1 MLRLPIPRSLLGQ
14 SLLAIAVTLLIG
26 QAISGV
32 LLYRAAQDRRD
43 VGTLNAAAFHLLRT
57 ANRDFESARDVRR
70 ALRRAEPERGLE
82 LTTGGDGRRRGL
94 PPRLSGTLSD
104 ASPILSGERRDR
116 QAEDR
121 LREIL
126 ARQGIVAQE
135 LVVTI
140 RPIAQDPMLTR
151 MAQERPRLRARLARR
166 GEDRDLLVAGLKVAG
181 EDRWIVARSI
191 RPPLEAGALW
201 LIAIQTAV
209 LFLVLLGATYLVL
222 RRITRP
228 LASLTD
234 RVERFAQTQDAR
246 DPLPVEGPEDI
257 SRLIAAH
264 NQLEARIAGLL
275 DEKDVM
281 LGAIG
286 HDLKTPLA
294 ALRVRIESVPDDTQ
308 RARMAEVIEDLRR
321 SLDDILSLARIG
333 RAKDPPEATQ
343 LAALVEGVVEE
354 FEDMGRPV
362 VVSGAERV
370 VAPIQVTWLRRAL
383 RNLIENALRYGGSAS
398 VSVARE
404 GDSALIAVEDEGPGI
419 AREDIAAM
427 LEPFRRGEASRN
439 RGTGG
444 AGLGLT
450 ITRAILREHRGELIL
465 SNRPE
470 GGLRA
475 EMRLPLAR

>member
-1 MLRLPIPRSLLGQ
+1 VLRLPIPRSLLGQ

-135 LVVTI
+135 LVVTN